1 MACHPGR
8 QHDHDFRGVRVCHAR
23 KGPAQES
30 DGTHPSQGFRTP
42 KSRGESCGEDNYRQ
56 SGQGAAFHWYDRDMK
71 RDHASFQ
78 RRPFLTPIWL
88 TAIAVLLGFSFAV
101 FAAWVWGTAGSTTV
115 IVIRHAEKD
124 LSVSATDPPLT
135 AAGEA
140 RAELLAGMFGDGK
153 HLGHLD
159 AIYVSPALRNR
170 LTAAPLAARLG
181 IAAAVVPADDPRGL
195 ARRALHEHAGGRVL
209 IIGHSD
215 TVPQIVSA
223 LSGNPKIPEIQD
235 QEYGTMYIV
244 TVPRIGRANLLRLN
258 Y

>member
-1 MACHPGR
+1 MKK
-8 QHDHDFRGVRVCHAR
+8 DHV
-23 KGPAQES
+23 
-30 DGTHPSQGFRTP
+30 
-42 KSRGESCGEDNYRQ
+42 
-56 SGQGAAFHWYDRDMK
+56 
-71 RDHASFQ
+71 SFQ

-88 TAIAVLLGFSFAV
+88 TALAVLLGLSFAG

-135 AAGEA
+135 PAGEA
-140 RAELLAGMFGDGK
+140 RAALLASMFGDTQR
-153 HLGHLD
+153 LGHLD

-181 IAAAVVPADDPRGL
+181 LPATVAPADDPRGL
-195 ARRALHEHAGGRVL
+195 ARRALREHSGGRVL

-215 TVPQIVSA
+215 TVPQIVTA
-223 LSGNPKIPEIQD
+223 LSGNSKIPEIED
-235 QEYGTMYIV
+235 REYGTMYIV
-244 TVPRIGRANLLRLN
+244 SVPRIGDANLLRLN